1 MCAYNRVNG
10 EPACANAFLLEDK
23 LRGAWKFNGYVVSD
37 CDAVTDIQRGH
48 QFTETMPEAAAV
60 SIKRGMDNEC
70 ADFGQKALD
79 NSDYVKYV
87 DAVKQGFLSEKEID
101 VTLKRLFTARFR
113 LGMFDPPEMVKYAQ
127 TPDSVIDSDAHRQLA
142 LKTARE
148 SMVLLKNDGVLPL
161 NAKTNAQGKKIA
173 VVGPLADAVHV
184 LAGNYSGTPSR
195 STTALEGIRKQFST
209 SQVSFAPGTSF
220 LVEYAPVPA
229 SALSTPDGKRHAFTG
244 AGGQGCEFQVCSG
257 NEFNDCNSRRAVDR
271 FHHPQRIRILSS
283 GTGWLPQPPVV

>member
-1 MCAYNRVNG
+1 M
-10 EPACANAFLLEDK
+10 
-23 LRGAWKFNGYVVSD
+23 VSD

-87 DAVKQGFLSEKEID
+87 DAVKQGLLNEKDID

-148 SMVLLKNDGVLPL
+148 SIVLLKNDGVLPL
-161 NAKTNAQGKKIA
+161 NAKTNAQAKKIA
-173 VVGPLADAVHV
+173 VVGPLADARACAGRQLQRHTFPLDHCAGGYSQTVLH
-184 LAGNYSGTPSR
+184 LAG
-195 STTALEGIRKQFST
+195 
-209 SQVSFAPGTSF
+209 
-220 LVEYAPVPA
+220 
-229 SALSTPDGKRHAFTG
+229 DH
-244 AGGQGCEFQVCSG
+244 
-257 NEFNDCNSRRAVDR
+257 SRRA
-271 FHHPQRIRILSS
+271 
-283 GTGWLPQPPVV
+283 PVSWWNMHRCRRRRYPRPMVNQG